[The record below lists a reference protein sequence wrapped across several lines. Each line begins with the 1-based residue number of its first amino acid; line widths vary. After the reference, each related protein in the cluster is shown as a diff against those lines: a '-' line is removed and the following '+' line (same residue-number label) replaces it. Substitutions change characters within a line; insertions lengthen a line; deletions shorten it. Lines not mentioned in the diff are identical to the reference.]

1 MALTEPNRR
10 RGYRA
15 RRCHTCPAG
24 PLHHCCGSTKALVSC
39 HRAELLEDLPGAQS
53 TQDRGLCRRHGGP
66 RHARLAPG
74 RRDYA
79 QSRTGAYRPRR
90 QRAVAS
96 GDRRPSR
103 AFSGNPGDAR
113 HQRLVLSR
121 DCRGDRDAGRHGDVA
136 AGARPRHA
144 RQDPEGRIMT
154 DISDRLL
161 RLNAALDGELDAMG
175 SLAFER
181 ELRDDPAFAAEYRR
195 LTTLRDA
202 VRRHAPRE
210 AAPQALADRIAA
222 LTASAPAA
230 PSPQAIATPTAT
242 VVPFRRR
249 TWLDSRALA
258 MAASFAVLGFAVGAG
273 LTSLRAPASSGDV
286 AQHLVSDFARAEIAG
301 QPFDVASSDRHTVKP
316 WLANRTTVSG
326 TIVDLAPE
334 GFPLVGGRVTIVDRV
349 PMPTL
354 VYRHNEH
361 VVAVTELPVD
371 AKLARGTGGIETIDG
386 YHVARWADA
395 NLAYVAVSDMDEK
408 ALGEFVEAFRRGG
421 GLATEPSRP

>member
-1 MALTEPNRR
+1 MT
-10 RGYRA
+10 
-15 RRCHTCPAG
+15 
-24 PLHHCCGSTKALVSC
+24 
-39 HRAELLEDLPGAQS
+39 
-53 TQDRGLCRRHGGP
+53 
-66 RHARLAPG
+66 
-74 RRDYA
+74 
-79 QSRTGAYRPRR
+79 
-90 QRAVAS
+90 
-96 GDRRPSR
+96 
-103 AFSGNPGDAR
+103 
-113 HQRLVLSR
+113 
-121 DCRGDRDAGRHGDVA
+121 DRD
-136 AGARPRHA
+136 PN
-144 RQDPEGRIMT
+144 E
-154 DISDRLL
+154 RLL

-175 SLAFER
+175 SLEFER
-181 ELRDDPAFAAEYRR
+181 ELRDDAALAAEYRR

-230 PSPQAIATPTAT
+230 AAPTAT

-249 TWLDSRALA
+249 AWFDGRALA

-273 LTSLRAPASSGDV
+273 LTSLRTPAGSGDV

-326 TIVDLAPE
+326 AIVDLAPD

-349 PMPTL
+349 PTPTL

-361 VVAVTELPVD
+361 VVALTELPLD

-386 YHVARWADA
+386 YHVARWSDA
-395 NLAYVAVSDMDEK
+395 NLNYVAVSDMDEK
-408 ALGEFVEAFRRGG
+408 ALGEFIEAFRRGG
-421 GLATEPSRP
+421 GPATEPTRP

>member
-1 MALTEPNRR
+1 MT
-10 RGYRA
+10 
-15 RRCHTCPAG
+15 
-24 PLHHCCGSTKALVSC
+24 
-39 HRAELLEDLPGAQS
+39 
-53 TQDRGLCRRHGGP
+53 DRG
-66 RHARLAPG
+66 
-74 RRDYA
+74 
-79 QSRTGAYRPRR
+79 
-90 QRAVAS
+90 V
-96 GDRRPSR
+96 
-103 AFSGNPGDAR
+103 N
-113 HQRLVLSR
+113 
-121 DCRGDRDAGRHGDVA
+121 
-136 AGARPRHA
+136 
-144 RQDPEGRIMT
+144 E
-154 DISDRLL
+154 RLL

-175 SLAFER
+175 SLEFER
-181 ELRDDPAFAAEYRR
+181 ELRDDPAIAAEYRR
-195 LTTLRDA
+195 LTAMRDA

-230 PSPQAIATPTAT
+230 PPPQAAAAATAT
-242 VVPFRRR
+242 VVPLQRRR
-249 TWLDSRALA
+249 AWLDGRALA

-273 LTSLRAPASSGDV
+273 LTSLRTPSGSRDV
-286 AQHLVSDFARAEIAG
+286 AQNLVSDFARAEIAG

-349 PMPTL
+349 PTPTL

-386 YHVARWADA
+386 YHVARWSDS

-421 GLATEPSRP
+421 GPATEPSRP